1 MSKKH
6 VFLCL
11 SLDVEEEGLFRSSY
25 ALDTAPVS
33 NLQHLRRLRPLCELG
48 AQPTLFC
55 AYPVLK
61 DDTAWRYIE
70 EFAGEHTLEIGAH
83 MHHWNTPPGQYKTG
97 TDHVTSVPASL
108 LGDDVFSAK
117 LESILSLCRERTGR
131 RPVSFRMGRWDLHA
145 GHWPL
150 LAKAGLTCD
159 ASVRP
164 LHMGST
170 PLQGPD
176 HYTAPQTTPYTV
188 STGYGPVFEVPLTVT
203 SLSPLISRSLQKLG
217 NKKAASSLQ
226 HWGALALLPVYHP
239 LWAMKAVT
247 SLSIARGND
256 VLSLTW
262 HSSEMMPGGNPHMP
276 DAKSIDAFMA
286 KCHAYLVWLMDT
298 YDVTFVTMDGLRQIK
313 QASCPVLNKTG
324 CDWTCPAPQKEQ

>member
-25 ALDTAPVS
+25 ALSATPVS
-33 NLQHLRRLRPLCELG
+33 NLQHLKRLCPLCELG

-55 AYPVLK
+55 AHAVLK
-61 DDTAWRYIE
+61 DDTAWHYIE
-70 EFAGEHTLEIGAH
+70 EFAEEHTLEIGAH
-83 MHHWNTPPGQYKTG
+83 MHHWNTPPGQYAPG
-97 TDHVTSVPASL
+97 TDHVTSVPAVQL
-108 LGDDVFSAK
+108 TDDIFSAK
-117 LESILSLCRERTGR
+117 LESILELGEKRTGR

-145 GHWPL
+145 RHWPL
-150 LAKAGLTCD
+150 LAKAGITCD

-170 PLQGPD
+170 PMHGPD
-176 HYTAPQTTPYTV
+176 HYTAPQTTPYIVWTE
-188 STGYGPVFEVPLTVT
+188 YGSVFEVPLTVT
-203 SLSPLISRSLQKLG
+203 PLSPIISRSILKFG
-217 NKKAASSLQ
+217 NKKITSSLQ

-239 LWAMKAVT
+239 LWAMKVVT
-247 SLSIARGND
+247 SLSTARGND

-276 DAKSIDAFMA
+276 DSQSIDAFMA
-286 KCHAYLVWLMDT
+286 KCRSYLAWLMDS
-298 YDVTFVTMDGLRQIK
+298 YDVTFVTIDGLRQVK
-313 QASCPVLNKTG
+313 QTSCHVLSKAG
-324 CDWTCPAPQKEQ
+324 CDWTCPAPKQ

>member
-25 ALDTAPVS
+25 ALSATPVS
-33 NLQHLRRLRPLCELG
+33 NLQHLKRLRPLCELG

-55 AYPVLK
+55 AHAVLK
-61 DDTAWRYIE
+61 DDTAWHYIE
-70 EFAGEHTLEIGAH
+70 DFATEHTLEIGAH
-83 MHHWNTPPGQYKTG
+83 MHHWNTPPGQYKPG
-97 TDHVTSVPASL
+97 NDHVTSVPATQL
-108 LGDDVFSAK
+108 TDDVFSAK
-117 LESILSLCRERTGR
+117 LENILELCKERTGR

-150 LAKAGLTCD
+150 LAKAGITCD

-164 LHMGST
+164 LHMGKT
-170 PLQGPD
+170 PMQGPN

-188 STGYGPVFEVPLTVT
+188 RTKYGSVFEVPLTVT
-203 SLSPLISRSLQKLG
+203 SLSPLLSRTILSLG
-217 NKKAASSLQ
+217 NIKLASSLQ

-247 SLSIARGND
+247 GLSIGRGND

-276 DAKSIDAFMA
+276 DGQSIDAFMA
-286 KCHAYLVWLMDT
+286 KCRSYLVWLMDS
-298 YDVTFVTMDGLRQIK
+298 YDVTFVTMDRLRQIK
-313 QASCPVLNKTG
+313 QASCPVLNKTD
-324 CDWTCPAPQKEQ
+324 CDWTCPAPKQ